1 MIKHSIA
8 ALSVTAVMS
17 IATAMAA
24 GTTSTTT
31 SRSATDTTAGA
42 ALTAPLGKA
51 EAGKLIGQ
59 SVETP
64 AGERIGEVEA
74 VNIGTDGKVTNVIV
88 GVGGFLGVGERDVAL
103 GWKDLQITNNGSKV
117 VANLTKSRLETMA
130 PYKYSDPKHRGTVFD
145 GTNR

>member
-17 IATAMAA
+17 IASAMAA
-24 GTTSTTT
+24 GTPSTTT
-31 SRSATDTTAGA
+31 DRSAADTTAGVA
-42 ALTAPLGKA
+42 VAAPLGKA

-64 AGERIGEVEA
+64 SGDRIGEVEA

-103 GWKDLQITNNGSKV
+103 SWKDLQITDNGAKV
-117 VANLTKSRLETMA
+117 VTNLTKPRLEAMA

-145 GTNR
+145 GT